1 MFKNLA
7 DPAQTL
13 DSLFFYT
20 ACYERETGRAVLR
33 SCSEGGPLFSSV
45 SHVLAARGKGNFIS
59 FHLLFVLYSS
69 CIITGFLWS
78 KELLLLLVLINE
90 TISILFLEAAFMF

>member
-33 SCSEGGPLFSSV
+33 SCSEGGPLF
-45 SHVLAARGKGNFIS
+45 FFCIS
-59 FHLLFVLYSS
+59 RT
-69 CIITGFLWS
+69 CS
-78 KELLLLLVLINE
+78 KRLR
-90 TISILFLEAAFMF
+90 TKLECSTSTTVHM